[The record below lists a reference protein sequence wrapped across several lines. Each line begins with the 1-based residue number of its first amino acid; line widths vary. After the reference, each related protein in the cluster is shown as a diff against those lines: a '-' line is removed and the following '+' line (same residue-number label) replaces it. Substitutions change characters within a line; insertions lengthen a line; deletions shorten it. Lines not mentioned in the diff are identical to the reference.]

1 MAKDQEDLMHNYKIY
16 NAIEYVRI
24 NNLNRIVTNPKDAK
38 IGIIASGKSYL
49 DVVEA
54 LDMLQ
59 DKIREQIRLM
69 KVVVPWPLEPSILKE
84 FATGLKEII
93 VVEEKRQLIEYQIKE
108 HLYHYS
114 ENFRPR
120 IIGKYEE
127 RVNGNYLGVI
137 GYFQFYLISAQIKFI
152 KLLKKDFFLIT
163 Y

>member
-1 MAKDQEDLMHNYKIY
+1 MHNYKIY

-127 RVNGNYLGVI
+127 KGEWELPRGNWLL
-137 GYFQFYLISAQIKFI
+137 QFYLISAQIKFI

>member
-1 MAKDQEDLMHNYKIY
+1 
-16 NAIEYVRI
+16 
-24 NNLNRIVTNPKDAK
+24 
-38 IGIIASGKSYL
+38 
-49 DVVEA
+49 
-54 LDMLQ
+54 
-59 DKIREQIRLM
+59 M

-127 RVNGNYLGVI
+127 KGEWELLG
-137 GYFQFYLISAQIKFI
+137 
-152 KLLKKDFFLIT
+152 
-163 Y
+163 